1 MQRTGSAL
9 TATGGTGMI
18 LKTKL
23 LGHVYDFPSVREV
36 MAKANEEKSGD
47 RLAGIAAENAE
58 ERVAAKVV
66 LANLTLGDLRNSPA
80 VPYETDE
87 VTRIIQDDVNEKIYA
102 QIRNW
107 TVSELREW
115 ILDEK
120 NDGAAIRRISRF
132 LKHRLKCV
140 TDSKPHSRLI
150 SEIFHF
156 PFSNSLQA

>member
-1 MQRTGSAL
+1 
-9 TATGGTGMI
+9 MI

-87 VTRIIQDDVNEKIYA
+87 VTRIIQDDVNEKIT
-102 QIRNW
+102 RRSGTGRSPSCGSGSW
-107 TVSELREW
+107 TRRTTARPS
-115 ILDEK
+115 
-120 NDGAAIRRISRF
+120 GASPGASPARWW
-132 LKHRLKCV
+132 
-140 TDSKPHSRLI
+140 P
-150 SEIFHF
+150 
-156 PFSNSLQA
+156 PWQSL